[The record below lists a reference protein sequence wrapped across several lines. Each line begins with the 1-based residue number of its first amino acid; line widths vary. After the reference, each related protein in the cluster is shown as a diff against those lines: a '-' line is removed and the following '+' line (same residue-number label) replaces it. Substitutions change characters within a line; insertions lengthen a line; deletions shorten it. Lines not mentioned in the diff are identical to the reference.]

1 MRLYETYRSLMFYVA
16 NQILRNDQDAEDAVH
31 DAFLAIAENIK
42 KFSRLE
48 RHKTKAFI
56 VTIVENKAI
65 DLYRR
70 KARRSEA
77 PLDETL
83 GISPSLEGGS
93 GLTECILRLPGR
105 YREFFRL
112 KYQMGY
118 STREIAALMGISWP
132 AARKLEQRAKDK
144 LRQLCEEEEIL

>member
-1 MRLYETYRSLMFYVA
+1 MFHVA

-31 DAFLAIAENIK
+31 DAFLAIAEHIR

-48 RHKTKAFI
+48 RHKTRAFV

-70 KARRSEA
+70 KARRQEA
-77 PLDETL
+77 VLLEETA
-83 GISPSLEGGS
+83 GIAPPEGGS
-93 GLTECILRLPGR
+93 DLARCILRLPGR

-112 KYQMGY
+112 KYQLGY
-118 STREIAALMGISWP
+118 STREVAALLGISWP
-132 AARKLEQRAKDK
+132 AARKLEQRAKET
-144 LRQLCEEEEIL
+144 LRTLCEEEGIL